1 MQTDLRVVDWME
13 THSRDLEFRLITIKL
28 LHTVKKKYTYR
39 EISQWTGLPVTVLS
53 RYVKGH
59 VLPTSKRAKEIW
71 QSLQKVSD
79 LESTLSSRIKF
90 DEHGYFDNTQI
101 INDIALL
108 RLATQFA
115 VSKFAGRRI
124 TKVLTAAVDGIP
136 LATMVANSLDVDLVV
151 AKREREVGVKEY
163 VEESY
168 VPMDSGVVVTYYI
181 PKDAMKKGDG
191 VLVVDDIIRTG
202 ETQRALILLVAKI
215 RAELAGIFVL
225 ISVGEEWK
233 KIVEPPPNCP
243 LETLAA
249 IDRKSET

>member
-1 MQTDLRVVDWME
+1 ME
-13 THSRDLEFRLITIKL
+13 THSRDLEFRLMTIKL
-28 LHTVKKKYTYR
+28 LHTVKKRYTYR

-59 VLPTSKRAKEIW
+59 VLPTSNRAKEIW
-71 QSLQKVSD
+71 LALQKVAD

-90 DEHGYFDNTQI
+90 NEQGYFDNTQI
-101 INDIALL
+101 INDIPLL

-136 LATMVANSLDVDLVV
+136 LATLVANALDVDLVV

-163 VEESY
+163 IEESY
-168 VPMDSGVVVTYYI
+168 VPVDSGVVVTYYL
-181 PKDAMKKGDG
+181 PRDALKKGDG
-191 VLVVDDIIRTG
+191 VLVIDDIIRTG
-202 ETQRALILLVAKI
+202 ETQRALIRLAEKV
-215 RAELAGIFVL
+215 RAELAGIFIL

-233 KIVEPPPNCP
+233 EKLEIPPNCP
-243 LETLAA
+243 LETLSNIQPKA
-249 IDRKSET
+249 

>member
-1 MQTDLRVVDWME
+1 VE
-13 THSRDLEFRLITIKL
+13 THSRDLEFRLMTIKL
-28 LHTVKKKYTYR
+28 LHTIKKKYTYR

-59 VLPTSKRAKEIW
+59 VLPTSNRAKEIW
-71 QSLQKVSD
+71 QSIQKVAD

-90 DEHGYFDNTQI
+90 DEQGYFDNTQI
-101 INDIALL
+101 INDISLL
-108 RLATQFA
+108 RLSAQFA

-136 LATMVANSLDVDLVV
+136 LATMVANSLDVDLVI

-163 VEESY
+163 MEESY
-168 VPMDSGVVVTYYI
+168 VPEDSGVVVTYYI
-181 PKDAMKKGDG
+181 PKDSMRKGDG

-202 ETQRALILLVAKI
+202 ETQRALMHLVDKV

-225 ISVGEEWK
+225 ISVGSEWK
-233 KIVEPPPNCP
+233 KMVEPLPNCP
-243 LETLAA
+243 VETLTS
-249 IDRKSET
+249 IDRHAET

>member
-1 MQTDLRVVDWME
+1 VE
-13 THSRDLEFRLITIKL
+13 THSRDLEFRLMTIKL
-28 LHTVKKKYTYR
+28 LHTIKKKYTYR

-59 VLPTSKRAKEIW
+59 VLPTSNRAKEIW
-71 QSLQKVSD
+71 QSIQKVAD

-90 DEHGYFDNTQI
+90 DEQGYFDNTQI
-101 INDIALL
+101 INDISLL
-108 RLATQFA
+108 RLSAQFA

-136 LATMVANSLDVDLVV
+136 LATMVANSLDVDLVI

-163 VEESY
+163 MEESY
-168 VPMDSGVVVTYYI
+168 VPEDSGVVVTYYI
-181 PKDAMKKGDG
+181 PKDSMRKGDG

-202 ETQRALILLVAKI
+202 ETQRALIQLVDKV

-225 ISVGEEWK
+225 ISVGNEWK
-233 KIVEPPPNCP
+233 KMVEPPPNCP
-243 LETLAA
+243 LETLAF
-249 IDRKSET
+249 IDRHAKT